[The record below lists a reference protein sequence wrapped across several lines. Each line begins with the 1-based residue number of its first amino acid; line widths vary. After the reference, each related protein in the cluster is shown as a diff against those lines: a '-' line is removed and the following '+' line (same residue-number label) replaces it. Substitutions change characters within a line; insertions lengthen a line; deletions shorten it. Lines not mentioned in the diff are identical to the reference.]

1 MQTGKQPT
9 MKSIKRHYFTLFAI
23 CAAALGSG
31 CAQPQLSAGDAAAG
45 TSLNLA
51 AIPSAF
57 HGAWTSNQ
65 SGTNFADDDGHLFV
79 EAHRLFGWEWRGDVV
94 SVKTVGPQTVI
105 IKSRGLAEGT
115 RIETELTL
123 QLSGGGSVLLARHDD
138 SSSWRA
144 LYRARDGDRSQ
155 VAYQF

>member
-1 MQTGKQPT
+1 MNRI
-9 MKSIKRHYFTLFAI
+9 KSHCFSLLSI
-23 CAAALGSG
+23 CAAVLGAG
-31 CAQPQLSAGDAAAG
+31 CAEPQSSASDAVAGVSQNLS
-45 TSLNLA
+45 

-79 EAHRLFGWEWRGDVV
+79 EAYKIFGWEWRGDVV

-105 IKSRGLAEGT
+105 IKSKGLAEGT
-115 RIETELTL
+115 PIETELTL
-123 QLSGGGSVLLARHDD
+123 QLSGDGAALLAKYK
-138 SSSWRA
+138 SSGIWQP
-144 LYRARDGDRSQ
+144 LYRARDGNRSQ